1 MRNYTASERCSSWGL
16 FVWGPVNGHKCC
28 SQQQNNA
35 SFGIN
40 VVGTR
45 ARHGLANISSALCK
59 LSSILDTYYGFA
71 AAALAHLLW
80 QLNTISGSLSST
92 SSGSSSALFL
102 YLLWIEFDYNSL

>member
-45 ARHGLANISSALCK
+45 ASHGLANISSALCK
-59 LSSILDTYYGFA
+59 LLSILDTYYGFAA

-80 QLNTISGSLSST
+80 QLNTISGALSST
-92 SSGSSSALFL
+92 SSCSALLL